1 MNAEYVCELIR
12 AHYAGEAE
20 RFTVIAGQLADSE
33 AARGSAEVARRV
45 RSLLQGAIQEAGQE
59 D

>member
-12 AHYAGEAE
+12 AHYDGDSE
-20 RFTVIAGQLADSE
+20 RFTVIAEQLADSE

-45 RSLLQGAIQEAGQE
+45 RSLLRGVNQEANDG
-59 D
+59 